1 MKINRLFSIAAAT
14 LMMAACSS
22 EDTALN
28 NSPQQGRKVHFTA
41 TIAAPGGN
49 AGTRTEYTEVT
60 ENKKITVAWKVGDE
74 IALVHDK
81 VMDVVKVKTVNADGS
96 ATIDGTIT
104 SATDEATV
112 QLVYPAARVSAVNS
126 DGNPEFNEA
135 VSGKLLTQDGT
146 LTYIQNNIDF
156 REGEGQLSV
165 NGTEVTLNAAVDMVS
180 SIAIWKLTL
189 QDDAATP
196 AALAAT
202 KVTIKSGSD
211 ELASTATIAATSEV
225 YLAVPVVDNKEITI
239 EATGGEDTYALTKEG
254 VTLSSGDYY
263 QSTVNLSKT
272 IVLSTVTTATTI
284 EDGYT
289 VTGTLAANVQ
299 ISIAAGATVTLD
311 GVTITGE
318 NSLDY
323 KWAGITCEGD
333 ATIILKDGK
342 TNTVTGFHQNYPG
355 IYVPSEMTLTIKGET
370 AGTGK
375 LTASSNGNGAG
386 IGGKM
391 SMDCGNIE
399 IQGGV
404 ITATGS
410 SYAAGIGGANSST
423 CGSITI
429 SGGTVEATGGA
440 NAAGIGSGGYGS
452 CGNITISGGTV
463 TATGGANAA
472 GIGSGY
478 GSSASCGDITISGGT
493 INATGGDS
501 AAGIGSG
508 GYGSCGNI
516 TISGGTVTATGGY
529 GAAGIGSGD
538 SGTCDDITITTG
550 VTKVTA
556 TKGNDAPN
564 SIGAGIE
571 GSCSSVTIAGVVAA
585 ISTSP
590 YTYDPNAP
598 ALNLTSPAV
607 GQVIGDDGKNYDYAS
622 LPGGVTAVAKICY
635 VSGSN
640 GLALALADEGQMNW
654 STAISTCAAHTPAF
668 TGGTWK
674 LATQDEWNN
683 MITAAGNYT
692 ALRDG
697 FTSVGGSN
705 LESNRYWSSTEDGSD
720 DACDYYFD
728 SGDWDYDDKDFGNV
742 RVRACLAF

>member
-1 MKINRLFSIAAAT
+1 MKTFKIFSTAALA

-22 EDTALN
+22 EDAALN
-28 NSPQQGRKVHFTA
+28 NSPAQQQGRKVHFTA
-41 TIAAPGGN
+41 TIAAPSGN
-49 AGTRTEYTEVT
+49 AGTRTEYTEDT
-60 ENKKITVAWKVGDE
+60 ENKKITVAWKVDDE

-126 DGNPEFNEA
+126 DGNPEFDEA

-189 QDDAATP
+189 QDNAATS

-202 KVTIKSGSD
+202 QVKIKSGEN
-211 ELASTATIAATSEV
+211 ELASTATLTQATSTV
-225 YLAVPVVDNKEITI
+225 YLALPCDSYDELTI
-239 EATGGEDTYALTKEG
+239 EATVGSDTYAYTKEEG
-254 VTLSSGDYY
+254 VTFDSKYY
-263 QSTVNLSKT
+263 QSKVTMAPAATDLSKLT
-272 IVLSTVTTATTI
+272 GDYTAKNGETL
-284 EDGYT
+284 
-289 VTGTLAANVQ
+289 TGTLAGKTQ
-299 ISIAAGATVTLD
+299 PYKISIAKGATVTLA
-311 GVTITGE
+311 GVTINGA
-318 NSLDY
+318 NSGDF

-333 ATIILKDGK
+333 ATIILKDET
-342 TNTVTGFHQNYPG
+342 TNKVTGFSAEYPG
-355 IYVPSEMTLTIKGET
+355 IYVPSGNTLTIKGEKE
-370 AGTGK
+370 GTGS
-375 LTASSNGNGAG
+375 LNASSNGNGAG
-386 IGGKM
+386 IGGGYGN
-391 SMDCGNIE
+391 SINCGNIVIE
-399 IQGGV
+399 GGD

-410 SYAAGIGGANSST
+410 SYAAGIGSASNTS
-423 CGSITI
+423 CGDITI
-429 SGGTVEATGGA
+429 SGGTITANGGEY
-440 NAAGIGSGGYGS
+440 AAGIGTGYTENS
-452 CGNITISGGTV
+452 YCGDITISGGTV
-463 TATGGANAA
+463 TATGGENGA
-472 GIGSGY
+472 GIG
-478 GSSASCGDITISGGT
+478 
-493 INATGGDS
+493 TGRS
-501 AAGIGSG
+501 
-508 GYGSCGNI
+508 GSCNKI
-516 TISGGTVTATGGY
+516 TISGGTVSATGGEK
-529 GAAGIGSGD
+529 AAGIGSGSN
-538 SGTCDDITITTG
+538 SGDCGNITITTG

-556 TKGNDAPN
+556 TKGSGADN
-564 SIGAGIE
+564 SIGKGY
-571 GSCSSVTIAGVVAA
+571 GGFCGTVTIGGTLDNDGNPEGGTTGA

-640 GLALALADEGQMNW
+640 GLALALADEGKMNW

-674 LATQDEWNN
+674 LATKDEWTN
-683 MITAAGNYT
+683 MITAAGSYT

-697 FTSVGGSN
+697 FTSVGGSK
-705 LESNRYWSSTEDGSD
+705 LQSDVYWSSTESGSD
-720 DACDYYFD
+720 SAWVYYFVD
-728 SGDWDYDDKDFGNV
+728 GDLFDLIKGNGNIW
-742 RVRACLAF
+742 VRACLAF

>member
-386 IGGKM
+386 IGGRM

-440 NAAGIGSGGYGS
+440 N
-452 CGNITISGGTV
+452 
-463 TATGGANAA
+463 
-472 GIGSGY
+472 
-478 GSSASCGDITISGGT
+478 
-493 INATGGDS
+493 